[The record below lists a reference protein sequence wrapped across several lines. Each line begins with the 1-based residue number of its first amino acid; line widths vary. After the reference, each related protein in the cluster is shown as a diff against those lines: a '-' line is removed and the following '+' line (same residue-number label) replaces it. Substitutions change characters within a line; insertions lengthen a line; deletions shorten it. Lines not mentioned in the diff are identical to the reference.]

1 MHSDLV
7 HFPSS
12 PALSPPSPYT
22 SPLRATTTRKRRFQ
36 DSGSPGT
43 PRHCHPPPMFHSGQ
57 NLRRSVHLTQLQ
69 RSSLHLEKRLIKQKI
84 EEHKISLQA
93 LEEQLV
99 DVENSIASTTHAV
112 GSLHCYMD
120 QVGVPIPDM
129 AEHVAAPILFSE
141 DGDSDSESQDGPG
154 DDDDARGQSSA
165 GVDAYWA
172 NECQHRPA
180 RRTSTGIVSGKID
193 LEARISTHGQPA
205 AAAART

>member
-1 MHSDLV
+1 MSTPHSDALRPGPFPFIPSTIATISIHV
-7 HFPSS
+7 PTEGYHYPKAPFPGLGVSGHTSSLPPSS
-12 PALSPPSPYT
+12 HVS
-22 SPLRATTTRKRRFQ
+22 LR
-36 DSGSPGT
+36 
-43 PRHCHPPPMFHSGQ
+43 
-57 NLRRSVHLTQLQ
+57 
-69 RSSLHLEKRLIKQKI
+69 SLHLEKRLIKQKI